1 MWGAKDKW
9 DEPEKKC
16 VGLSKEKECV
26 GLHDKEDA
34 MAEDLGELPGSF
46 FLKNDV
52 NLAEVP
58 LEASFLQW
66 AALSVWAV

>member
-1 MWGAKDKW
+1 MGSRK
-9 DEPEKKC
+9 EKES
-16 VGLSKEKECV
+16 VGSCKEKECV
-26 GLHDKEDA
+26 GLRDKEGA

-52 NLAEVP
+52 SLTEVL

-66 AALSVWAV
+66 AALSI